1 MSTCEP
7 SSLTS
12 DVPLHHHQARQYF
25 HKVLFKSPKGV
36 FHLSLISA
44 ILDPNAYFSFS
55 KVILQVVKFVSF
67 LVPNECPHIPPNYQ
81 IMIIVGDTLQSILHS
96 NVHSVSRFLLSTR
109 VGSNIYQSLTILHLA
124 SSAFQVCVLQLIR
137 KASSFFLFRG
147 KPWPKRSHFTST
159 PERSSASTP
168 VMQIGLLS
176 LSFTPVSE

>member
-109 VGSNIYQSLTILHLA
+109 VGSNI
-124 SSAFQVCVLQLIR
+124 FQVCVPQLIR
-137 KASSFFLFRG
+137 KASSFFLFRW